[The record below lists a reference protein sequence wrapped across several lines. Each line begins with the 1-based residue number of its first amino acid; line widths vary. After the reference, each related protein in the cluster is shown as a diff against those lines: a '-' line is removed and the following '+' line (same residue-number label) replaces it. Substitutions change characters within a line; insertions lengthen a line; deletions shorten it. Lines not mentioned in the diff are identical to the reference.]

1 MEDKIIIEKE
11 REYNKQQEEFKRLL
25 EDLLMEQREQM

>member
-11 REYNKQQEEFKRLL
+11 REYNKQQEEFTRLL
-25 EDLLMEQREQM
+25 EDLLMEQQEQV